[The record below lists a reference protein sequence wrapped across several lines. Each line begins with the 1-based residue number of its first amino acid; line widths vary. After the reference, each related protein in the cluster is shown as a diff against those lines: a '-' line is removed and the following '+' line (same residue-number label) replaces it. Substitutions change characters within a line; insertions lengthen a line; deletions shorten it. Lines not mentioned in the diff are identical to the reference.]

1 MSIKSL
7 KSAKVIFWDFD
18 GVIKDSVKVKTDAF
32 EKLFSTYGNDIVKK
46 IRIHHEENG
55 GVSRFDKIPNYLK
68 WVKQELSQ
76 EIVNRYSNQ
85 FSILVKKNVIDS
97 EWVVGVLNFLQNN
110 HLSKKF
116 FIVTAT
122 PQKEIEDIL
131 SQLKIDIFFQSVI
144 GSPTKKGEAIKMILD
159 NYSILPED
167 SVMIGDSESD
177 YNAAIVNMVPF
188 ILRKTEFNKKLQD
201 KINCQM
207 IKDFNE

>member
-55 GVSRFDKIPNYLK
+55 GVSRFDKIPIYLK

-97 EWVVGVLNFLQNN
+97 EWVVGVLNFLQISTCSD
-110 HLSKKF
+110 L
-116 FIVTAT
+116 A
-122 PQKEIEDIL
+122 
-131 SQLKIDIFFQSVI
+131 
-144 GSPTKKGEAIKMILD
+144 GSLI
-159 NYSILPED
+159 SI
-167 SVMIGDSESD
+167 
-177 YNAAIVNMVPF
+177 
-188 ILRKTEFNKKLQD
+188 FNKSLS
-201 KINCQM
+201 
-207 IKDFNE
+207 